1 MPCCCLDV
9 ARRSGQTAS
18 YRILELGVGLGS
30 VLSSPVVAQES
41 RSSSVVALL
50 FEVNSEGYT
59 GQVLLIFTSES
70 TL

>member
-1 MPCCCLDV
+1 M
-9 ARRSGQTAS
+9 
-18 YRILELGVGLGS
+18 GLGS

-59 GQVLLIFTSES
+59 GQVLLIFTNES
-70 TL
+70 SL